1 MRRHPF
7 QDRLRAITREIVAT
21 YGASRIPAHHID
33 PERRLPSRA
42 VVVRILENL
51 FAVLYPG
58 FYGVQH
64 LTAENVEYH
73 VGALLDYIAAE
84 LYEQVCLI
92 VRLDEEEGETR
103 DDERV
108 CGAADEAVDRFFK
121 RIPELRRLLVLDCEA
136 AMDGDPAARSF
147 AEIIFAYPGFEA
159 ITIQRIAHE
168 FWENGVPLLARI
180 MTEHAHAKT
189 GIDIHPGATIGESF
203 FIDHGTGVVIG
214 ETTVI
219 GSHVKIY
226 QGVTLGALSFPKD
239 ARGRLLRG
247 TKRHP
252 TLCDRVVVYAGAT
265 ILGGDTVVGEG
276 AVIGGNTWVIE
287 SVRPGERV
295 LNTRTSK
302 ARQEKILDRAYGFGE
317 GI

>member
-1 MRRHPF
+1 MKRHPF
-7 QDRLRAITREIVAT
+7 HDRLRAITREIVAT
-21 YGASRIPAHHID
+21 YDASRIPAHHID
-33 PERRLPSRA
+33 PERRLPSRQA
-42 VVVRILENL
+42 IVRILENL

-73 VGALLDYIAAE
+73 VGALLDDVAAA
-84 LYEQVCLI
+84 LYEQV
-92 VRLDEEEGETR
+92 RLTYQFSEPEGDEGDR
-103 DDERV
+103 IRM
-108 CGAADEAVDRFFK
+108 AADEAVDRFFR
-121 RIPELRRLLVLDCEA
+121 RIPEIRRLLVLDCEA

-168 FWENGVPLLARI
+168 FWDLGMPLLARI
-180 MTEHAHAKT
+180 MTEHAHSKT
-189 GIDIHPGATIGESF
+189 GIDIHPGARIGESF

-219 GSHVKIY
+219 GDHVKIY

-239 ARGRLLRG
+239 ERGRLRRD

-265 ILGGDTVVGEG
+265 ILGGDTVIGEG
-276 AVIGGNTWVIE
+276 ALIGGNTWVIE
-287 SVRPGERV
+287 SVRPGARV
-295 LNTRTSK
+295 LNTPTSM
-302 ARQEKILDRAYGFGE
+302 ARQEKILDRIHGFGE

>member
-7 QDRLRAITREIVAT
+7 HDRLRAITREIVAT
-21 YGASRIPAHHID
+21 YEASPIPASHIG
-33 PERRLPSRA
+33 PERKLPSRQA
-42 VVVRILENL
+42 VVRIIENL

-73 VGALLDYIAAE
+73 VGALLDDVAAD
-84 LYEQVCLI
+84 LYEQACLTFHF
-92 VRLDEEEGETR
+92 DEPAGGGRGEDR
-103 DDERV
+103 I
-108 CGAADEAVDRFFK
+108 GASADEAVSRFLM
-121 RIPELRRLLVLDCEA
+121 RIPEVRRLLVLDCVA

-147 AEIIFAYPGFEA
+147 AEIVFAYPGFKA

-168 FWENGVPLLARI
+168 FWELGLPLLARI
-180 MTEHAHAKT
+180 MTEYAHGKS
-189 GIDIHPGATIGESF
+189 GIDIHPGARIGESF

-219 GSHVKIY
+219 GNHVKLY

-239 ARGRLLRG
+239 ARGRLLRN

-252 TLCDRVVVYAGAT
+252 TLCDKVVVYAGAT
-265 ILGGDTVVGEG
+265 ILGGDTVIGEG

-295 LNTRTSK
+295 LNTRTSRAK
-302 ARQEKILDRAYGFGE
+302 QEKIMDRICGFGD

>member
-1 MRRHPF
+1 MKRHPF
-7 QDRLRAITREIVAT
+7 HDRLRAITREIVAT
-21 YGASRIPAHHID
+21 YETSSIPAAHIG
-33 PERRLPSRA
+33 PERRLPSRRA
-42 VVVRILENL
+42 IVRIIENL

-73 VGALLDYIAAE
+73 VGSLLDDVAAD
-84 LYEQVCLI
+84 LYEQACLAF
-92 VRLDEEEGETR
+92 RFEEPEGGGR
-103 DDERV
+103 GPDQIAA
-108 CGAADEAVDRFFK
+108 AADEAVSRFLLGL
-121 RIPELRRLLVLDCEA
+121 PEVRRLLELDCRA

-147 AEIIFAYPGFEA
+147 AEVVFAYPGFKA
-159 ITIQRIAHE
+159 ITIQRLAHE
-168 FWENGVPLLARI
+168 FWKFDLPLLARI
-180 MTEHAHAKT
+180 MTEYAHGES

-219 GSHVKIY
+219 GSHVKLY

-239 ARGRLLRG
+239 ARGQLLRN

-252 TLCDRVVVYAGAT
+252 TLCDKVVVYAGAT
-265 ILGGDTVVGEG
+265 ILGGDTVIGEG

-295 LNTRTSK
+295 LNTKTSK
-302 ARQEKILDRAYGFGE
+302 AKQEKIMDRICGFGD